1 MKTLQDRLSEGQ
13 SLSRAIPNTMKSSE
27 LRLYRL
33 RKRVKRIIN
42 EPYSIFFTFTL
53 DNKHVN
59 RNYITIE
66 RKIKKALGNASDY
79 VINNDLG
86 SQNERLHYH
95 GVASFTDLPNYNTIR
110 NIYQYG
116 AIKGVKITSY
126 RDKAITE
133 YISKLSNH
141 AIKSSSSRIV
151 RKQLPKYIKKECI
164 AWNLII
170 D

>member
-1 MKTLQDRLSEGQ
+1 
-13 SLSRAIPNTMKSSE
+13 MKSSDM
-27 LRLYRL
+27 RLYRL

-42 EPYSIFFTFTL
+42 EPYPIFFTFTL
-53 DNKHVN
+53 DNNHLN
-59 RNYITIE
+59 HNYITIE
-66 RKIKKALGNASDY
+66 RQIKKALGNASDY

-86 SQNERLHYH
+86 SRNERLHYH
-95 GVASFTDLPNYNTIR
+95 GVASFTDYPDYSTIHD
-110 NIYQYG
+110 IYQYG
-116 AIKGVKITSY
+116 AIKGLKITSY

-151 RKQLPKYIKKECI
+151 RKRMPQYLKKECI

-170 D
+170 PESPQT